1 MDELALF
8 LGIKERK
15 DEEGMS
21 KAIMI
26 IGASGSGKTTSLEK
40 LDPKQTF
47 YIDADGKGLSW
58 KGWRQQYNKE
68 NKNYYRCDA
77 PEQIFSLMQ
86 QIDEKQKQI
95 KFLVIDTLN
104 GCMVADEM
112 RRSKEK
118 TYDKWM
124 DLAQSVYGIVDYANK
139 MREDLTVILVGHT
152 QTSEDG
158 FTCMLTNGRK
168 LNKICLESKMTTV
181 LLSRINEN
189 GEYVFETRAKNSTA
203 KTPRG
208 AFDVDEIPNDI
219 TIVIDALKDF

>member
-1 MDELALF
+1 
-8 LGIKERK
+8 
-15 DEEGMS
+15 
-21 KAIMI
+21 MI
-26 IGASGSGKTTSLEK
+26 IGTSGSGKTTSLEK

-58 KGWRQQYNKE
+58 KGWRKQYNKE
-68 NKNYYRCDA
+68 NKNYFQCDA

-86 QIDEKQKQI
+86 TIDEKQKQI

-112 RRSKEK
+112 RRAKEK
-118 TYDKWM
+118 AYDKWM
-124 DLAQSVYGIVDYANK
+124 DLAQSVYSIVDYSNK
-139 MREDLTVILVGHT
+139 MRDDLTVILIGHT
-152 QTSEDG
+152 QTSDDG

-208 AFDVDEIPNDI
+208 AFDSDEIPNDI
-219 TIVIDALKDF
+219 TLVIDALKDF

>member
-1 MDELALF
+1 
-8 LGIKERK
+8 
-15 DEEGMS
+15 
-21 KAIMI
+21 MI
-26 IGASGSGKTTSLEK
+26 IGTSGSGKTTSLEK

-58 KGWRQQYNKE
+58 KGWRKQYNKE
-68 NKNYYRCDA
+68 NKNYFQCDV

-86 QIDEKQKQI
+86 TIDEKQKQI

-112 RRSKEK
+112 RRAKEK
-118 TYDKWM
+118 AYDKWM
-124 DLAQSVYGIVDYANK
+124 DLAQSVYNIVDYSNK
-139 MREDLTVILVGHT
+139 MRDDLTVILIGHT
-152 QTSEDG
+152 QTSDDG

-181 LLSRINEN
+181 LVSRINDN

-208 AFDVDEIPNDI
+208 AFDTDEIPNDI
-219 TIVIDALKDF
+219 TIVIDALKDY

>member
-1 MDELALF
+1 
-8 LGIKERK
+8 
-15 DEEGMS
+15 
-21 KAIMI
+21 MI
-26 IGASGSGKTTSLEK
+26 IGPSGSGKTTSLEK

-58 KGWRQQYNKE
+58 KGWRKQYNKE
-68 NKNYYRCDA
+68 NKNYFRCDE
-77 PEQIFSLMQ
+77 PDKIFALMQ

-95 KFLVIDTLN
+95 KYLVIDTLN

-112 RRSKEK
+112 RRAKEK
-118 TYDKWM
+118 AYDKWM
-124 DLAQSVYGIVDYANK
+124 DLAQSVYNIVDYSNK
-139 MREDLTVILVGHT
+139 MRDDLTVILVGHT
-152 QTSEDG
+152 QTSDDG

-208 AFDVDEIPNDI
+208 AFETDEIPNDI
-219 TIVIDALKDF
+219 MVVLDALKDF

>member
-1 MDELALF
+1 
-8 LGIKERK
+8 
-15 DEEGMS
+15 
-21 KAIMI
+21 MI
-26 IGASGSGKTTSLEK
+26 LGASGSGKTTSLEK

-47 YIDADGKGLSW
+47 YIDADGKGMSW
-58 KGWRQQYNKE
+58 KGWRQQYNKT
-68 NKNYYRCDA
+68 NKNYWQCDD
-77 PEQIFSLMQ
+77 PNQIYAMMQ
-86 QIDEKQKQI
+86 QINEKHKQV

-112 RRSKEK
+112 RRAKEK
-118 TYDKWM
+118 AYDKWM
-124 DLAQSVYGIVDYANK
+124 DLAQSVYSIVDYSNK
-139 MREDLTVILVGHT
+139 MREDLTVVLIGHT
-152 QTSEDG
+152 QTSDDG

-181 LLSRINEN
+181 LLSRINDN

-219 TIVIDALKDF
+219 TLVIEALKDF

>member
-1 MDELALF
+1 
-8 LGIKERK
+8 
-15 DEEGMS
+15 
-21 KAIMI
+21 MI
-26 IGASGSGKTTSLEK
+26 IGTSGSGKTTSLEK

-58 KGWRQQYNKE
+58 KGWRKQYNKE
-68 NKNYYRCDA
+68 NKNYFQCDA

-86 QIDEKQKQI
+86 TIDEKQKQI

-112 RRSKEK
+112 RRAKEK
-118 TYDKWM
+118 AYDKWM
-124 DLAQSVYGIVDYANK
+124 DLAQSVYSIVDYSNK
-139 MREDLTVILVGHT
+139 MRDDLTVILIGHT
-152 QTSEDG
+152 QTSDDG

-181 LLSRINEN
+181 LLSRINDN
-189 GEYVFETRAKNSTA
+189 GEYVFETRAKSSTA

-208 AFDVDEIPNDI
+208 AFDADEIPNDI
-219 TIVIDALKDF
+219 TLVIDALKDY

>member
-1 MDELALF
+1 
-8 LGIKERK
+8 
-15 DEEGMS
+15 
-21 KAIMI
+21 MI
-26 IGASGSGKTTSLEK
+26 IGTSGSGKTTSLEK

-58 KGWRQQYNKE
+58 KGWRKQYNKE
-68 NKNYYRCDA
+68 NKNYFQCDA

-86 QIDEKQKQI
+86 TIDEKQKQI

-118 TYDKWM
+118 AYDKWV
-124 DLAQSVYGIVDYANK
+124 DLAQSVYNIVDYSNK
-139 MREDLTVILVGHT
+139 MRDDLTVILIGHT
-152 QTSEDG
+152 QTSDDG

-181 LLSRINEN
+181 LLSRINDN
-189 GEYVFETRAKNSTA
+189 GEYVFETRARNSTA

-219 TIVIDALKDF
+219 TLVIDALKDY

>member
-1 MDELALF
+1 
-8 LGIKERK
+8 
-15 DEEGMS
+15 
-21 KAIMI
+21 MI
-26 IGASGSGKTTSLEK
+26 IGTSGSGKTTSLEK

-58 KGWRQQYNKE
+58 KGWRKQYNKE
-68 NKNYYRCDA
+68 NKNYFQCDA

-86 QIDEKQKQI
+86 TIDEKQKQI

-118 TYDKWM
+118 AYDKWV
-124 DLAQSVYGIVDYANK
+124 DLAQSVYNIVDYSNK
-139 MREDLTVILVGHT
+139 MRDDLTVILIGHT
-152 QTSEDG
+152 QTSDDG

-189 GEYVFETRAKNSTA
+189 GEYVFETRARNSTA

-208 AFDVDEIPNDI
+208 AFDVDQIPNDI
-219 TIVIDALKDF
+219 TLVIDALKDF

>member
-1 MDELALF
+1 
-8 LGIKERK
+8 
-15 DEEGMS
+15 
-21 KAIMI
+21 MI
-26 IGASGSGKTTSLEK
+26 IGTSGSGKTTSLEK

-58 KGWRQQYNKE
+58 KGWRKQYNKE
-68 NKNYYRCDA
+68 NKNYFQCDA

-86 QIDEKQKQI
+86 TIDEKQKQI

-118 TYDKWM
+118 TYDKWV
-124 DLAQSVYGIVDYANK
+124 DLAQSVYSIVDYSNK
-139 MREDLTVILVGHT
+139 MRDDLTVILIGHT
-152 QTSEDG
+152 QTSDDG

-189 GEYVFETRAKNSTA
+189 GEYVFETRARNSTA

-208 AFDVDEIPNDI
+208 AFDKDEIPNDI
-219 TIVIDALKDF
+219 TLVIDALKDF

>member
-1 MDELALF
+1 
-8 LGIKERK
+8 
-15 DEEGMS
+15 
-21 KAIMI
+21 MI
-26 IGASGSGKTTSLEK
+26 IGTSGSGKTTSLEK

-58 KGWRQQYNKE
+58 KGWRKQYNKE
-68 NKNYYRCDA
+68 NKNYFQCDA

-86 QIDEKQKQI
+86 TIDEKQKQI

-112 RRSKEK
+112 RRAKEK
-118 TYDKWM
+118 AYDKWM
-124 DLAQSVYGIVDYANK
+124 DLAQSVYNIVDYSNK
-139 MREDLTVILVGHT
+139 MRDDLTVILIGHT
-152 QTSEDG
+152 QTSDDG

-181 LLSRINEN
+181 LVSRINDN

-219 TIVIDALKDF
+219 TLVIDALKDY

>member
-1 MDELALF
+1 
-8 LGIKERK
+8 
-15 DEEGMS
+15 
-21 KAIMI
+21 MI
-26 IGASGSGKTTSLEK
+26 IGTSGSGKTTSLEK

-58 KGWRQQYNKE
+58 KGWRKQYNKE
-68 NKNYYRCDA
+68 NKNYFQCDA

-86 QIDEKQKQI
+86 TIDEKQKQI

-124 DLAQSVYGIVDYANK
+124 DLAQSVYNIVDYSNK
-139 MREDLTVILVGHT
+139 MRDDLTVILIGHT
-152 QTSEDG
+152 QTSDDG

-181 LLSRINEN
+181 LLSRINDN

-208 AFDVDEIPNDI
+208 AFDADEIPNDI
-219 TIVIDALKDF
+219 TLVIDALKDF

>member
-1 MDELALF
+1 
-8 LGIKERK
+8 
-15 DEEGMS
+15 
-21 KAIMI
+21 MI
-26 IGASGSGKTTSLEK
+26 IGPSGSGKTTSLEK
-40 LDPKQTF
+40 LDPNQTF

-58 KGWRQQYNKE
+58 KGWRKQYNKE
-68 NKNYYRCDA
+68 NKNYFQCDA

-86 QIDEKQKQI
+86 TIDEKQKQI

-118 TYDKWM
+118 AYDKWV
-124 DLAQSVYGIVDYANK
+124 DLAQSVYNIVDYSNK
-139 MREDLTVILVGHT
+139 MRDDLTVILIGHT
-152 QTSEDG
+152 QTSDDG

-189 GEYVFETRAKNSTA
+189 GEYVFETRARNSTA

-219 TIVIDALKDF
+219 TLVIDALKDF